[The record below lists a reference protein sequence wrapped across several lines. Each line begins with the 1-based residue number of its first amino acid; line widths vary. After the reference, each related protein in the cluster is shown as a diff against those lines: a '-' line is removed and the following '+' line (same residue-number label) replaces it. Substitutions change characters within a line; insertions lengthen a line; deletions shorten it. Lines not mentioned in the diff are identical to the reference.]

1 MHAHFLNVIAAVP
14 DGSLWIGLPS
24 PADLGLDTR
33 RNVLAIPLPNLDR
46 VEYWQLGPEPAAPAV
61 ASAADARPRR

>member
-1 MHAHFLNVIAAVP
+1 MHAQFLNDIAAVP
-14 DGSLWIGLPS
+14 DGSLRIGLPS

-46 VEYWQLGPEPAAPAV
+46 VEYWQLGPAPAV
-61 ASAADARPRR
+61 ASAANTRPRR